1 MLSITNDNT
10 ATVEWYAVLYKLT
23 QALPV
28 TLSYLTFHLIADLH
42 YALRVW
48 KLVQWIIFCRTA
60 VTFQIPRSRI
70 HTDIKRRPSRPGKH
84 DICKP
89 ARDDITE

>member
-1 MLSITNDNT
+1 MLSITNDNIGP
-10 ATVEWYAVLYKLT
+10 VEWYAVLYKRT

-28 TLSYLTFHLIADLH
+28 TSAYLTFHLIADLH

-60 VTFQIPRSRI
+60 VTSQIPRSRI
-70 HTDIKRRPSRPGKH
+70 HTGTKRRPSRPGKH
-84 DICKP
+84 DIRKP